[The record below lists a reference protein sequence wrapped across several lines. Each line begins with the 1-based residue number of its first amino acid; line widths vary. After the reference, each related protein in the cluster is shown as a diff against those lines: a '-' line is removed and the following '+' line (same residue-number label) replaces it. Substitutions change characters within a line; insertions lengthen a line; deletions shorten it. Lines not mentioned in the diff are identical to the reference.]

1 MAKTLFDKLWDAHVV
16 TNLGGNNAL
25 LYIDRVFIHERTGS
39 VALKSLEESGRQVR
53 FPDHVF
59 GTMDH
64 IVDTHEGRGD
74 TTLMPSGEDF
84 IKAMRE
90 GCAWAGIKLF
100 DINDKDQGIVH
111 VISPEQGIVLPGL
124 SLVCPDSH
132 TCSQGAFGALA
143 WGIGSTE
150 AEHALATST
159 LRVAKPKQMRIAI
172 LGTLPAG
179 ITAKDVILHII
190 GELGAAG
197 ATGHA
202 IEFCGPV
209 VDAMDME
216 ARMTLCNMG
225 VELSAFTAVI
235 APDAKA
241 ISFLKGKPYA
251 PKGDAWAEAQTYWQ
265 TLKSDN
271 RAAFDRDIAIDV
283 SRLKETVTWG
293 TSPEHAIEISDTVP
307 LTTNTQ
313 GCASSESIRKAL
325 DYIGLESGTPL
336 AGVPITGAFIGSCT
350 NGRLSDLRRAAAV
363 LKGRHIAKGVKA
375 ICVPG
380 SMAVK
385 AAAEDEGLDRIFKD
399 AGFEWRLPGC
409 SMCFYAGGESFDDQ
423 ERVISTTNRNFENR
437 QGPKTRTHLA
447 SPATVAASAIKG
459 KIASFRD
466 IGADTPKD
474 AIPAART
481 VEVVN

>member
-1 MAKTLFDKLWDAHVV
+1 MAPKTLFDKLWETHVV
-16 TNLGGNNAL
+16 ADLGGNTSL

-39 VALKSLEESGRQVR
+39 VALKSLQESGRSVR
-53 FPDHVF
+53 APDQAF

-64 IVDTHEGRGD
+64 IVDTLPGRSD
-74 TTLMPSGEDF
+74 KTTMPSGEQF
-84 IKAMRE
+84 ITIMRE

-100 DINDKDQGIVH
+100 DMHDPDQGIVH

-150 AEHALATST
+150 AEHALATTT
-159 LRVAKPKQMRIAI
+159 LRVAKPKLMKVTLTGI
-172 LGTLPAG
+172 LADHLS
-179 ITAKDVILHII
+179 AKDIILHLI
-190 GELGAAG
+190 GEIGAAG

-216 ARMTLCNMG
+216 ARMTLCNMA

-235 APDAKA
+235 APDETATRY
-241 ISFLKGKPYA
+241 LEGRPYA
-251 PKGDAWAEAQTYWQ
+251 PKGDAWATATRCWKA
-265 TLKSDN
+265 LVSDDG
-271 RAAFDRDIAIDV
+271 ATFDKEIELNISA
-283 SRLKETVTWG
+283 LTETVTWG
-293 TSPEHAIEISDTVP
+293 TSPEHALPI
-307 LTTNTQ
+307 
-313 GCASSESIRKAL
+313 GASIPSPDDFDGSKRSSVEKAL
-325 DYIGLESGTPL
+325 SYIGLDAKSKIAGTPI
-336 AGVPITGAFIGSCT
+336 GGAFIGSCT

-363 LKGRHIAKGVKA
+363 VRGRKVAAGVRA

-380 SMAVK
+380 SADVK
-385 AAAEDEGLDRIFKD
+385 RAAEAEGLDQVFLD

-409 SMCFYAGGESFDDQ
+409 SMCFFAGGESFGDA

-447 SPATVAASAIKG
+447 SPATVAASAV
-459 KIASFRD
+459 A
-466 IGADTPKD
+466 GA
-474 AIPAART
+474 ICSPADLDSAA
-481 VEVVN
+481 